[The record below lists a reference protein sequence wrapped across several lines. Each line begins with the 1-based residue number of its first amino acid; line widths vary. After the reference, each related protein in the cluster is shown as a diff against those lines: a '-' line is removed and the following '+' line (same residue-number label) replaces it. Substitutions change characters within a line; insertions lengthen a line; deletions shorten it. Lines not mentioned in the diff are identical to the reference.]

1 MTLDPQPI
9 AGAPYVPAPE
19 VYELY
24 GDEALM
30 QWLAVHTSM
39 YKSQEERAFA
49 ATATMPLEL

>member
-1 MTLDPQPI
+1 MTLNPQPI

-39 YKSQEERAFA
+39 YRSQEERAFA